1 MNPRNFAHSLTHS
14 GNHQFYRKLNNNSN
28 LKISSTKNGLE
39 SPFNR
44 NDSHNK
50 AAVNMQN
57 VMNMMVESKAIKKQ
71 TNTKA
76 QVNNVLP
83 VLQSMHDGIAKMM
96 NDVVANGQITA
107 WS

>member
-1 MNPRNFAHSLTHS
+1 
-14 GNHQFYRKLNNNSN
+14 
-28 LKISSTKNGLE
+28 
-39 SPFNR
+39 
-44 NDSHNK
+44 
-50 AAVNMQN
+50 
-57 VMNMMVESKAIKKQ
+57 MNMMVESKAIKKQ

-83 VLQSMHDGIAKMM
+83 VLQSMHDGIAKML